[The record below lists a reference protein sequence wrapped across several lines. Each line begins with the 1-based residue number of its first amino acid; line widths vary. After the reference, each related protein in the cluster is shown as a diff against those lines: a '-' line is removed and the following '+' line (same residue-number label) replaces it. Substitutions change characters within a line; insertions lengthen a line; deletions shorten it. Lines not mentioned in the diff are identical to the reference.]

1 MSDARPL
8 PQRVVIVGDGQ
19 LGALAAVALK
29 RALPSSEILVIG
41 GSFDPEALADTAG
54 SALPFTNRLH
64 DSLGIDEDVLVR
76 RCGASHRLVVR
87 YLGWGGAQHEGIA
100 AYGGSGDPALRT
112 AFARDWGSGLR
123 HASSERPAG
132 SVSEALARAGR
143 FARPSGEAAGPL
155 AEVDYCLRWNGPAY
169 RDLLVEYAHG
179 LGVGYHRG
187 QVVGGVPDSAG
198 GLAAIAV
205 EGVGQVSADLFI
217 DCTGPRGILSQLSEF
232 RRIDWGDQLPVRGLI
247 YARRGDPA
255 LSLADTVLLT
265 SAGWL
270 AESAGRDGRTRM
282 LAAPETATDE
292 AIRAALH
299 AEPVSAL
306 ALNPGRAEQAW
317 LGNVVALGD
326 AAATFEPLGWLN
338 LDLAHRQLAL
348 LLELLPGSTP
358 DPRERDEYNRRA
370 GMMADRVRDF
380 IAAHYAAPA
389 AGAAFGTPA
398 RSPELALALD
408 QFERR
413 GRLPFF
419 EETPVLV
426 QEWAVMLYAV
436 GIRSGSSPLMQA
448 ADPRETAAATEAMAH
463 KCEAAVRAAPPY
475 GEWMTR
481 MLQAQ

>member
-8 PQRVVIVGDGQ
+8 PQRVVIAGDGQ
-19 LGALAAVALK
+19 LGALTAVALK
-29 RALPSSEILVIG
+29 RALPSSEIVVIG
-41 GSFDPEALADTAG
+41 GSFDPAALADTAT

-76 RCGASHRLVVR
+76 RCGASHRLAVR
-87 YLGWGGAQHEGIA
+87 YLGWGGAQHEGVA
-100 AYGGSGDPALRT
+100 AYGGAGDPALRT
-112 AFARDWGSGLR
+112 AFARDWGSGIR

-143 FARPSGEAAGPL
+143 FARPSGEAGGPL
-155 AEVDYCLRWNGPAY
+155 AEVDYCLRWNGAAY

-179 LGVGYHRG
+179 LGVAYHRG
-187 QVVGGVPDSAG
+187 RIVGGAPDGAG

-205 EGVGQVSADLFI
+205 EDVGQVAADLFL
-217 DCTGPRGILSQLSEF
+217 DCSGPQGLLSQLPDY
-232 RRIDWGDQLPVRGLI
+232 RGVDWSDQLPVRGLI

-265 SAGWL
+265 SSGWL
-270 AESAGRDGRTRM
+270 AEGAGRDGRSRM
-282 LAAPETATDE
+282 LAAPEAATDAE
-292 AIRAALH
+292 IRAALH

-306 ALNPGRAEQAW
+306 ALHPGRAERAW
-317 LGNVVALGD
+317 IGNVVALGD

-348 LLELLPGSTP
+348 LLELLPGNTP
-358 DPRERDEYNRRA
+358 DPRERDEFNRRA
-370 GMMADRVRDF
+370 ALMADRVRDF
-380 IAAHYAAPA
+380 VAAHYAAPA
-389 AGAAFGTPA
+389 AGAVFGTLA

-419 EETPVLV
+419 EETPMLV
-426 QEWAVMLYAV
+426 QEWAVMLDAL
-436 GIRSGSSPLMQA
+436 GIRAGPSPLTQA
-448 ADPRETAAATEAMAH
+448 ADPRATAAAADAMAH
-463 KCEAAVRAAPPY
+463 KCEAALRAAPPY